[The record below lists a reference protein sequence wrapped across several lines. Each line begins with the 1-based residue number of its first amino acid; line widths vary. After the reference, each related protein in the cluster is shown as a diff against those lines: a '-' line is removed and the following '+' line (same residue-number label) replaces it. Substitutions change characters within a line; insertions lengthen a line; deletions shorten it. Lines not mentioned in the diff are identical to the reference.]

1 MSLTLPHSR
10 ALARR
15 THCSILT
22 FPPPAFPARVVITPK
37 HPRLPRLGDR
47 TDLPAPDACS
57 CQAGAISRGWSTEE
71 VREARRVGRKSEPKK
86 GDVPK
91 SGSVGSAER
100 NVREEVLK
108 GLISIEG
115 WRVELAAPSASELNP
130 GTIGN
135 PEGAWECEENEWYEG
150 RRWVVGRV
158 EEVIEVAAVGG
169 AAEAMGNDSSGGGG
183 GFGAWVGLAVGE
195 EVEGEEEG
203 EGEGVDGAE
212 EVGEGTRQCELG
224 GEMEE
229 WMRRGRRRAEGE
241 GIRAYV
247 MRVVGDAPLAA
258 RMGNS
263 SGRRRGSGRG
273 KSTLTWQDSM
283 EEADWTT
290 LSSSSAPL
298 SSPASPSSSPPLPPV
313 EHLIPL
319 EAAILVAAHPHRAAL
334 TIAPPPGLLDLGWQA
349 VRLHALR
356 PKLLAFC
363 AQLAEQ
369 QQQQQQRHS
378 ASRLTAPF
386 TPPNSKTPCTTPA
399 PPVMPT
405 IRQLIAAG
413 RRDLIADI
421 SAAGGQ
427 LAVAQAL
434 GFAARRRPTGFWEDL
449 GNVDEEIEA
458 FVARCWVVECGDTES
473 RQEEAEGGKG
483 EGPKESS
490 YLGRVR
496 LRNFLSGEVLSSVL
510 RDEEAERAAMAAA
523 AAAARAVALALA
535 ASRARR
541 SAAAEGDESGGGT
554 DAADD
559 HSSGGDGSAVTGDT
573 AAGETAEPSFSELLQ
588 RATRWPSDTAATA
601 FTSSGSS
608 SSSTSESTGSIGWE
622 AEGSFSSGSGGSSRS
637 VFDDGQGL
645 VVASVEGSAVMP
657 RVRDVV
663 GAGRYDLHHAI
674 VLHGGYRLVARELG
688 RESGCWGGLES
699 VVVRW
704 EGGTL
709 HPHTQTHTRTHGD
722 AHTHTLSHTNNL
734 AHTDT
739 HAHSQSGGSGSDESS
754 STESSN
760 GGSSSGGNGRLRR
773 RVGRGARQQMLEA
786 TAGRVR
792 ALMLTH
798 GLATFP
804 TSSKMLALAASPA
817 NPRNPSEESGSQD
830 SPCVEPHAAGCEG
843 EQLVASE
850 RRSGGSWCAEECAS
864 ASASAVSRGPA
875 GAWEGEQ
882 LVAAV
887 RRSGGPGAVADY
899 LGVRLSKRGRGHWAD
914 EHVAAAA
921 VRSFL
926 LRHWGLLPPSHQPPS
941 SQQLT
946 PHPTHQPSSQPLT
959 PPQLAHS
966 PPPPLTPPD
975 PLLEWDEE
983 EERAVWEEAVRGGV
997 VERQGRGFPTDV
1009 QLAAAGRLDVRYILR
1024 KFGREAIAQALGAPF
1039 LVGPRRRGGGMGGE
1053 G

>member
-1 MSLTLPHSR
+1 
-10 ALARR
+10 
-15 THCSILT
+15 
-22 FPPPAFPARVVITPK
+22 
-37 HPRLPRLGDR
+37 
-47 TDLPAPDACS
+47 
-57 CQAGAISRGWSTEE
+57 
-71 VREARRVGRKSEPKK
+71 
-86 GDVPK
+86 
-91 SGSVGSAER
+91 
-100 NVREEVLK
+100 
-108 GLISIEG
+108 
-115 WRVELAAPSASELNP
+115 
-130 GTIGN
+130 
-135 PEGAWECEENEWYEG
+135 
-150 RRWVVGRV
+150 
-158 EEVIEVAAVGG
+158 
-169 AAEAMGNDSSGGGG
+169 
-183 GFGAWVGLAVGE
+183 
-195 EVEGEEEG
+195 
-203 EGEGVDGAE
+203 
-212 EVGEGTRQCELG
+212 
-224 GEMEE
+224 
-229 WMRRGRRRAEGE
+229 
-241 GIRAYV
+241 
-247 MRVVGDAPLAA
+247 
-258 RMGNS
+258 MGNS
-263 SGRRRGSGRG
+263 SGRRRGSGQG

-298 SSPASPSSSPPLPPV
+298 SSPGSPASPTSPTSLAPLPPV

-369 QQQQQQRHS
+369 QQQQQQQQRRRRHS

-386 TPPNSKTPCTTPA
+386 TPPNFKTPCTTPA

-405 IRQLIAAG
+405 IRQLRAAG
-413 RRDLIADI
+413 RHDLIADI

-458 FVARCWVVECGDTES
+458 FVSRFWVVECGATES

-483 EGPKESS
+483 EGTTESL

-496 LRNFLSGEVLSSVL
+496 LRNFLSGEVLSAVL
-510 RDEEAERAAMAAA
+510 RDEEAVRAAMAAA

-535 ASRARR
+535 ASRARC

-588 RATRWPSDTAATA
+588 RATRWPSDAAATA

-608 SSSTSESTGSIGWE
+608 SSSSISESTGSIGWE

-645 VVASVEGSAVMP
+645 VVASAEGSAVMP

-699 VVVRW
+699 VAVRW
-704 EGGTL
+704 EGG
-709 HPHTQTHTRTHGD
+709 G
-722 AHTHTLSHTNNL
+722 N
-734 AHTDT
+734 
-739 HAHSQSGGSGSDESS
+739 GSDESGNA
-754 STESSN
+754 ESSN

-798 GLATFP
+798 SLSTFP
-804 TSSKMLALAASPA
+804 TSSQILALAAPPA
-817 NPRNPSEESGSQD
+817 TPTTQSEERGSRN
-830 SPCVEPHAAGCEG
+830 SPRVTPHASAWEG

-850 RRSGGSWCAEECAS
+850 RRCGGMEECAS
-864 ASASAVSRGPA
+864 ASASAMPQGPA

-926 LRHWGLLPPSHQPPS
+926 LRHWGLLPPSLQPPS
-941 SQQLT
+941 PQLLT
-946 PHPTHQPSSQPLT
+946 PHPSHQPSSQPLT
-959 PPQLAHS
+959 PPQPAHS
-966 PPPPLTPPD
+966 PLPPLAPPD

-1009 QLAAAGRLDVRYILR
+1009 QLVAAGRLDVRYILR
-1024 KFGREAIAQALGAPF
+1024 KFGREAIAQALGPSPVAVKATAEELAAPSLPQAAPPASLSAPSSLPPPSAPSSLPAPPAVASAPLPAAAPSLPQGSAPALLPAPQPSDGDKSAGPSPVAVKATAEELAAPSLPQAAPPASFPVPAPLPLPTGPSPLPAPLAVASASLPMAAPSLPQPSTAASLPAPTF
-1039 LVGPRRRGGGMGGE
+1039 LAPPSAPSLLPAPAAGLSAPPPKAPPSLPPIPAPASLPVPLAKEETADGSETAEREKIGNGANWEERRLLRGVRRS
-1053 G
+1053 